1 MNLVEAF
8 RQPPEVTAHPA
19 AKLEIWPEEGYTAT
33 KFDPTVASEFFN
45 REDELKY
52 IKKLIRRSVPENVIL
67 LLGPGSCGKTAL
79 LEELMKEDEARFLH
93 LNCGLETVT
102 TSAEMA
108 EALRARATKLP
119 AALGIPLRSIPEV
132 LKISWIS
139 QLLAVWGFPQ
149 VDKDAVAASILL
161 EATPQQTPVF
171 IIDEANELRKWM
183 QTPEEKKN
191 LDGLLNFLKR
201 ICKEQNKAQV
211 ILATSESFMVTWL
224 EKNGFTP
231 DSRMDVVLGDVTGE
245 EALRFVVGGKDSSG
259 KVWPGQINAFE
270 DIPPLQKEDWVKVW
284 AMCGGNIKLLRMC
297 VSNADV
303 LGDWEKAVESVG
315 DASAKNVDDA
325 WLYATSFSKGVGGED
340 RLWTSEDYQLAVGL
354 IANAAPYYS
363 VPQIV
368 IAAELEKD
376 ERLFKQGRGDIAG
389 IDVLLSMIEY
399 NVLSVRPYS
408 GMAKDI
414 PREVFFRMVKGEE
427 GIVEEKKDSVVV
439 MPSPAHLFAA
449 LKNNRLRRR
458 G

>member
-149 VDKDAVAASILL
+149 VDKDAVAAST
-161 EATPQQTPVF
+161 TPQQTPVF

-245 EALRFVVGGKDSSG
+245 EALRFVVGGKDSSVTLMSLVIG
-259 KVWPGQINAFE
+259 RKLWSRLVMLVQRTWMTPGCTPRHF
-270 DIPPLQKEDWVKVW
+270 
-284 AMCGGNIKLLRMC
+284 LR
-297 VSNADV
+297 
-303 LGDWEKAVESVG
+303 
-315 DASAKNVDDA
+315 A
-325 WLYATSFSKGVGGED
+325 WGGED

>member
-33 KFDPTVASEFFN
+33 KFDPT
-45 REDELKY
+45 
-52 IKKLIRRSVPENVIL
+52 
-67 LLGPGSCGKTAL
+67 AL

-102 TSAEMA
+102 ISAEMA

-139 QLLAVWGFPQ
+139 QLLAVWVFPQ
-149 VDKDAVAASILL
+149 VDKDAVAASSKVYDEPWLY
-161 EATPQQTPVF
+161 
-171 IIDEANELRKWM
+171 EANELRKWM